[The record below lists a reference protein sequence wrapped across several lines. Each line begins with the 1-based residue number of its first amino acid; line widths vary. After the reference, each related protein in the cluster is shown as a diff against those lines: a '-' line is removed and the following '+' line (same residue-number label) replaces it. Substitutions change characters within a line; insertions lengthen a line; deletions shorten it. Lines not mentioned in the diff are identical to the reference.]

1 MVSKEIFF
9 TSKRRSPVK
18 RLGLALL
25 VSGLITPFVAGLI
38 NSNAGAMDDSQS
50 HREKTFRDADVEGPY
65 AFSFDGTVIGVG
77 PVAATGVVVADGK
90 GNITS
95 GVRSLN
101 FNGSVAQQTFTC
113 TYSVNPDGTGSA
125 ICLLDNPLQGAP
137 DVETFDFALEKKARA
152 FRLLGTTA
160 GFTVLGSGTKQR

>member
-1 MVSKEIFF
+1 MAFKRNFFIFKEV
-9 TSKRRSPVK
+9 PMN
-18 RLGLALL
+18 RLRLPLIMSGLMTLL
-25 VSGLITPFVAGLI
+25 VVGFT
-38 NSNAGAMDDSQS
+38 NSNAGAIDDFQR
-50 HREKTFRDADVEGPY
+50 HKGKTFRDADVEGAY

-101 FNGSVAQQTFTC
+101 FNGFIAQQTFTC
-113 TYSVNPDGTGSA
+113 KYTVNPDGTGSA
-125 ICLLDNPLQGAP
+125 VCPLDNPLPGAP
-137 DVETFDFALEKKARA
+137 DVETFDFALEDRARA

-160 GFTVLGSGTKQR
+160 GITVLGSGAKQH